1 MKKKCGSVTGGIDLA
16 LQKKKD
22 RDTPELQVDTQD
34 S

>member
-1 MKKKCGSVTGGIDLA
+1 MKKNVVLSQEVLTLHCK
-16 LQKKKD
+16 KKKD

>member
-16 LQKKKD
+16 PQKKD